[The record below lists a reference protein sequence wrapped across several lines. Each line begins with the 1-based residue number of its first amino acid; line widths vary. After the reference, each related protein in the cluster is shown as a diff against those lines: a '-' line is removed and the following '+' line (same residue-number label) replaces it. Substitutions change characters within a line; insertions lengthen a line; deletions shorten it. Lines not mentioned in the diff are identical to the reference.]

1 MLEIL
6 QREKICLVLLFMVF
20 VTSISV
26 PSAYADTEDFLIP
39 NADYLL
45 KAEEKEGDIRSDLYR
60 SEDTLML
67 KSRYRDDNDLELD
80 LDEMMGSDVW
90 VRKIEF
96 EGYKKDRIGE
106 LRALSAWGNVSLYGV
121 RLVSDE
127 RKDDIEIRLG
137 RVEAAL
143 EQSLKRKL
151 QGKSIKSDF
160 LEVSGENYAVNAIN
174 VEIPYRESNG
184 MNLKALRYDEWNRN
198 FTEEDFIVDWLNSK
212 VIIENTWPG
221 IFVLVE

>member
-1 MLEIL
+1 MQGML
-6 QREKICLVLLFMVF
+6 QGKKICLALLFMVF
-20 VTSISV
+20 MTCIIV
-26 PSAYADTEDFLIP
+26 PSTYADTEYAIP
-39 NADYLL
+39 HAEYLL
-45 KAEEKEGDIRSDLYR
+45 KAEEKEGDIRSDLCR

-80 LDEMMGSDVW
+80 LDEMMGREVW
-90 VRKIEF
+90 TRKIEF
-96 EGYKKDRIGE
+96 EGYKNDRIGE
-106 LRALSAWGNVSLYGV
+106 LRALSVWGNVSLYGV

-137 RVEAAL
+137 RVEAVL
-143 EQSLKRKL
+143 EQSLKKKL
-151 QGKSIKSDF
+151 RGKSIKSDF
-160 LEVSGENYAVNAIN
+160 LEVSGENYGVNAID
-174 VEIPYRESNG
+174 VEIPYRESDG
-184 MNLKALRYDEWNRN
+184 MNLKALRYDEWARS